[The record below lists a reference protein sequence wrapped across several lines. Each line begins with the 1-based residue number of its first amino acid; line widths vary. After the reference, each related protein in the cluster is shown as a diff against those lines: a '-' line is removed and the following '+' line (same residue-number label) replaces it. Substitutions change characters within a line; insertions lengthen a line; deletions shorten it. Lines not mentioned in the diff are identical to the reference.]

1 MQINPD
7 LGTSRLKN
15 FVARYHTLV
24 IFTAG
29 QASALIFLIVA
40 SLLVGK

>member
-1 MQINPD
+1 MPINPD

-29 QASALIFLIVA
+29 QVSSLIFLLVA
-40 SLLVGK
+40 SLLGGK

>member
-1 MQINPD
+1 MPINPVFA
-7 LGTSRLKN
+7 TSRIKG

-29 QASALIFLIVA
+29 QASALIFLLVA
-40 SLLVGK
+40 RLLGGK

>member
-1 MQINPD
+1 MPINPV
-7 LGTSRLKN
+7 LATSRIKG

-40 SLLVGK
+40 SLLGGK